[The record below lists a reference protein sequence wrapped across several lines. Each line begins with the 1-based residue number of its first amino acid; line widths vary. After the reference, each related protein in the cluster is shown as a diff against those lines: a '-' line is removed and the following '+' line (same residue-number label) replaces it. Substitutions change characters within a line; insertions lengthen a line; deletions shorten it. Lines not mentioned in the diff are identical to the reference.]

1 MQLHFFKTVSSIP
14 GSVPGLLA
22 GPVSCVHES
31 LESASGLCATPRGR
45 PGGVSA
51 SSGPA
56 GSERCR

>member
-31 LESASGLCATPRGR
+31 LESASGLYATPRGR
-45 PGGVSA
+45 PG
-51 SSGPA
+51 
-56 GSERCR
+56 